1 MTDGP
6 TDGPGEP
13 LIEIE
18 EIERF
23 LLGSKRSLN
32 RVQVAG
38 KAGVDLDL
46 AQELWGQLGF
56 PHADDDDVAFT
67 KADVTALKTTN
78 ELISMGILTPDSQA
92 ALVRTWGRSFARLAE
107 WQVNLLAEVALEADP
122 EDPGS
127 QLGHLMDDVLPRVE
141 KLQNYV
147 WRRHLASAAGRL
159 LGAPDGV
166 GSTSTMA
173 VSFVDI
179 VGYTSQSKNL
189 SDSALVDWVENF
201 EDEMTRIVVELGGRI
216 IKTIGDEVL
225 FVTDDPRA
233 AAEVALI
240 VTEKG
245 ADDEDRFPDVRAG
258 IAYGDVVS
266 RLGDVFGPTV
276 NIASRLT
283 TVARPGT
290 VLVDRGAYEAMSGPL
305 AEDSTETV
313 EMEAQDEGLGISKI
327 LERAADELAELS
339 PYTKAGDY
347 SFRRMP
353 RRSVKGYARLEP
365 WVLRRSRSATEGAD

>member
-6 TDGPGEP
+6 EEP
-13 LIEIE
+13 LVEIE
-18 EIERF
+18 EIERA
-23 LLGSKRSLN
+23 LLGSKRSLT

-46 AQELWGQLGF
+46 AQELWAQLGF
-56 PHADDDDVAFT
+56 PHAADDDVAFT
-67 KADVTALKTTN
+67 KADVTALKATN

-127 QLGHLMDDVLPRVE
+127 QLEHLMDDVLPRVE
-141 KLQNYV
+141 KLQAYV

-159 LGAPDGV
+159 LGASDGV

-173 VSFVDI
+173 VGFVDI

-189 SDSALVDWVENF
+189 SDSDLVDWVEHF
-201 EDEMTRIVVELGGRI
+201 EDEMTRIVVELDGRI

-225 FVTDDPRA
+225 FVADDPRA

-245 ADDEDRFPDVRAG
+245 ADEDDRFPDVRAG
-258 IAYGDVVS
+258 IAYGDVVN
-266 RLGDVFGPTV
+266 RLGDVYGPTV
-276 NIASRLT
+276 NIAARLT

-290 VLVDRGAYEAMSGPL
+290 VLVDRGAYEALSGPV
-305 AEDSTETV
+305 AEDSTDTV
-313 EMEAQDEGLGISKI
+313 EMQAQGDGLGITKI

-365 WVLRRSRSATEGAD
+365 WVLRRSRSATERSD

>member
-1 MTDGP
+1 MSDGP
-6 TDGPGEP
+6 DEP
-13 LIEIE
+13 LIEIAD
-18 EIERF
+18 IERA

-32 RVQVAG
+32 RIQVAD

-46 AQELWGQLGF
+46 AQELWAQLGF
-56 PHADDDDVAFT
+56 PHAADDDVAFS
-67 KADVTALKTTN
+67 KEDVTALKRTN
-78 ELISMGILTPDSQA
+78 ELIAMGILTPDSQA

-107 WQVNLLAEVALEADP
+107 WQVNLLAEVALAADP
-122 EDPGS
+122 EDPGT
-127 QLGHLMDDVLPRVE
+127 QLNQLMDEVLPRVE

-147 WRRHLASAAGRL
+147 WRRHLASASSRL
-159 LGAPDGV
+159 LGTADEV

-173 VSFVDI
+173 VGFVDI
-179 VGYTSQSKNL
+179 VGYTSHSKHL
-189 SDSALVDWVENF
+189 TDRELVDWVDNF

-240 VTEKG
+240 VTERG
-245 ADDEDRFPDVRAG
+245 SAEEDDFPNVRAG

-266 RLGDVFGPTV
+266 RLGDVFGPNV
-276 NIASRLT
+276 NIAARLT
-283 TVARPGT
+283 SVARPGT
-290 VLVDRGAYEAMSGPL
+290 VLVDRGAYEALSGPL

-313 EMEAQDEGLGISKI
+313 EMSAGDDGPGISKI
-327 LERAADELAELS
+327 LDRAAEELSELS

-347 SFRRMP
+347 RFRRMP

-365 WVLRRSRSATEGAD
+365 WVLRRSKGAVSESD